1 MRTNAVILTEATD
14 LLLEKLGVIETEIF
28 FSTVLS
34 DRFDY
39 TLWRQEHFVGK
50 MSPEELNEKAAAYA
64 KENHVPAANVKIV

>member
-1 MRTNAVILTEATD
+1 MYNIRKKEGMITMRNVVTTLCDEGIATMP
-14 LLLEKLGVIETEIF
+14 
-28 FSTVLS
+28 S

-64 KENHVPAANVKIV
+64 KENHVPPEGVKIS